1 MALDETKT
9 GAPPRVAAGAA
20 GGLVLDPPDVTRI
33 LTLKQQHGWGTK
45 RIADELGISRRTV
58 RRYLKLG
65 GYKPY
70 VRRKTPGVLEPHLA
84 WLRERFVAVRGNA
97 QVLLRELHE
106 RGVLLGYSTVARVV
120 KPWRDELAAQA
131 RATVRFETPPGQQR
145 QVDFG
150 ELRVAIA
157 GLLTAVHVCVMTLG
171 YSRRTYVR
179 AFLGERQEQWLAAIE
194 ASFRHF
200 GGVPHELLVDNA
212 KALVQTHSISGGVR
226 FTDALVAF
234 CALHGTTPRAC
245 RPFRAR
251 TKGKVESGVKYV
263 KRNALAGLSFT
274 SFEALQAHLDSWMR
288 ETADVRIHGTTHERP
303 IERFAAEA
311 AALRPLKLVAPAP
324 LPRKRKVSSDCLVDV
339 DTNRYSVPH
348 EYVGRTVEV
357 IIEDS
362 QLVVRSGD
370 TEIARHQVARGRHR
384 VVERREHYEGLWARH
399 RPAAAIADELPSP
412 LAQYEEVAS

>member
-1 MALDETKT
+1 MSIDETKT
-9 GAPPRVAAGAA
+9 GAPPRAATEAA

-45 RIADELGISRRTV
+45 RIADELGIARRTV

-97 QVLLRELHE
+97 QVLLRELRE
-106 RGVLLGYSTVARVV
+106 RGIALGYSTLARVV
-120 KPWRDELAAQA
+120 KPWREELAAQA
-131 RATVRFETPPGQQR
+131 RATVRFETPPGQQM

-150 ELRVAIA
+150 ELRVPSA

-200 GGVPHELLVDNA
+200 GGVPHELLIDNA
-212 KALVQTHSISGGVR
+212 KALVQAHSISGAVR
-226 FTDALVAF
+226 FTESLLAF
-234 CALHGTTPRAC
+234 CALHGTMPRAC

-288 ETADVRIHGTTHERP
+288 ETADVRIRG
-303 IERFAAEA
+303 A
-311 AALRPLKLVAPAP
+311 AAAQARRAGAAAAQAEGVLGLLGGCRHESILGATRICGQNCRSDYRRQPAAGALRRRRDRPAP
-324 LPRKRKVSSDCLVDV
+324 GGS
-339 DTNRYSVPH
+339 
-348 EYVGRTVEV
+348 
-357 IIEDS
+357 
-362 QLVVRSGD
+362 
-370 TEIARHQVARGRHR
+370 
-384 VVERREHYEGLWARH
+384 
-399 RPAAAIADELPSP
+399 RPAPRDRAARALRWP
-412 LAQYEEVAS
+412 LGPP